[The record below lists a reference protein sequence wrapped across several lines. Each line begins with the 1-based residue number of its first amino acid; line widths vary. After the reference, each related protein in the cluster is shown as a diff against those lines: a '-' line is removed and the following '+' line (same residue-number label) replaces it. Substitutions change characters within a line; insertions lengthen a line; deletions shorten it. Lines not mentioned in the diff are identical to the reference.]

1 MHEVTAFSMDLP
13 CPCHEVNTRQ
23 NSLFPTSSPPTS
35 LFFSSFDIMIPED
48 PEQVDPEQGLGTTE
62 SLHMSGYSSR
72 FLSEW
77 VMMALQA
84 T

>member
-1 MHEVTAFSMDLP
+1 MRLTHVKTPASPLP
-13 CPCHEVNTRQ
+13 QPLRP
-23 NSLFPTSSPPTS
+23 SLHFG
-35 LFFSSFDIMIPED
+35 SFNIMIPED

-62 SLHMSGYSSR
+62 SLQMSGYSSR

-77 VMMALQA
+77 VVMALKA